1 MAGIS
6 EFRWMNVGETYRYA
20 QSADTKIVEL
30 DGYLNYHHLISPH
43 GSGFARLMLDAG
55 INRAKEALGP
65 DGPRRPVIAIRS
77 SPWKAGHESNPWHDE
92 FDMDHG
98 HIRFFGDHKPDTV
111 GIPGVT
117 DGNSA
122 VMDAWRYHSG
132 TGREDRALAPPLL
145 LFRAVTRK
153 IAGKRKHKGFVEFC
167 GVAVIERLEHVVQRD
182 PDSGRSFPNI
192 VLDLAVMSVDDGD
205 QVDLRWIDDRRNP
218 ELTSE
223 EALRFAPHSWLRWV
237 DEGRTAIPLVR
248 RRVLSS
254 KVKSRAEQMPEIG
267 SQEEL
272 ALYEIYKFFDGKK
285 HAFELLAA
293 RVASEVLQGSGSHY
307 HAGWLTRAGGDGGVD
322 FVGRLDVGSL
332 GAARPLLSLGRR
344 SVWRPDRP
352 LVLTR

>member
-1 MAGIS
+1 
-6 EFRWMNVGETYRYA
+6 
-20 QSADTKIVEL
+20 
-30 DGYLNYHHLISPH
+30 
-43 GSGFARLMLDAG
+43 
-55 INRAKEALGP
+55 
-65 DGPRRPVIAIRS
+65 
-77 SPWKAGHESNPWHDE
+77 
-92 FDMDHG
+92 
-98 HIRFFGDHKPDTV
+98 
-111 GIPGVT
+111 
-117 DGNSA
+117 
-122 VMDAWRYHSG
+122 
-132 TGREDRALAPPLL
+132 
-145 LFRAVTRK
+145 
-153 IAGKRKHKGFVEFC
+153 
-167 GVAVIERLEHVVQRD
+167 
-182 PDSGRSFPNI
+182 
-192 VLDLAVMSVDDGD
+192 MSVDDGD

-223 EALRFAPHSWLRWV
+223 EALRFAPHSWLRCV